1 MVTWRDR
8 RGVATFRGVPFTV
21 DEHSAQGG
29 RRAVLTEIPGSDRP
43 PSSEDLGQ
51 APREWTI
58 RGHVVGA
65 DYEDQRDALI
75 AALEAEGPGELV
87 HPYHGTRTVVIPAGG
102 YRVTQSSRLGGLAEF
117 EITCHEVAET
127 LTPSAT
133 VDSSAALS
141 AAATATQDTITST
154 FLATYQPLT
163 SGSESTVDAVAGMCA
178 SATRAISTAPVTGAA
193 LAEVRAR
200 ITALLTDA
208 APLTLDPPALVAE
221 MEGLVEAI
229 ATGIRA
235 AGVTQV
241 AARLLGLYSADLG
254 ARPSGTTPTRIQEQ
268 ANYDAVAQVY
278 RGTVIARA
286 AAEAV
291 DDEWEAYEDA
301 IAVRDQVL
309 EVLDEHL
316 DQAVD
321 DDYEALTDLRTALI
335 TAVPPPEEG
344 LPHVRTVDLPATLPS
359 LVVAQRVY
367 GDATRAEE
375 IELRNGVAD
384 PLLVIGQGIKVLV

>member
-8 RGVATFRGVPFTV
+8 RGVATFRGVPFTI
-21 DEHSAQGG
+21 DDHSAQGG

-75 AALEAEGPGELV
+75 TALEAEGPGELV

-127 LTPSAT
+127 ITPSAT

-141 AAATATQDTITST
+141 DAAAATQDTITST
-154 FLATYQPLT
+154 FLAAYLPLT
-163 SGSESTVDAVAGMCA
+163 SGSMAIAAAVRGVSQQVSSVA
-178 SATRAISTAPVTGAA
+178 SASPLSGEG
-193 LAEVRAR
+193 LAEVRSLAASVLAR
-200 ITALLTDA
+200 ADALV
-208 APLTLDPPALVAE
+208 LDPPALVAE
-221 MEGLVEAI
+221 MEGLVDSI
-229 ATGIRA
+229 ATGLREA
-235 AGVTQV
+235 AVTQV

-268 ANYDAVAQVY
+268 TNYDAVAQVY

-384 PLLVIGQGIKVLV
+384 PLLVIGQGIRVLV